1 MELGQESSHLPN
13 GWQWCQGIF
22 RLLSAEAFSD
32 GQVMQRISFL
42 RAVIV
47 FCFGIWM
54 HDVRVFAHPVAEEMA
69 AAARAFLESL
79 DAGQKAKA
87 QFEFDADSR
96 KDWQFVPLERK
107 GLGLKAMNEG
117 QRQLALALLASG
129 MSRHGYDKA
138 TNIMSLEPVLAEL
151 EGVGRRFP
159 RDPALYHV
167 FIFGQP
173 DSQGTWGWR
182 YEGHH
187 LSASFT
193 IVKGRFFAS
202 TPSFMGSNPA
212 EVRAGFRK
220 GVRVLAGEED
230 LARALIKMLTAE
242 QRKAAIFDATAP
254 KEIFTESKR
263 RVQALESRGISAA
276 AMDSAQRAQLMKL
289 ISEYVRR
296 VRPEL
301 ADEDLR
307 KIEQAGIEKI
317 QFAWAG
323 GIEKGEGHYYRV
335 QGSTFLLEYDNTQ
348 NNNNHVHAVWRDFK
362 NDFGADLLSEH
373 YRADHDAK

>member
-1 MELGQESSHLPN
+1 MHN
-13 GWQWCQGIF
+13 
-22 RLLSAEAFSD
+22 A
-32 GQVMQRISFL
+32 QV
-42 RAVIV
+42 
-47 FCFGIWM
+47 
-54 HDVRVFAHPVAEEMA
+54 HAHPVADEMA
-69 AAARAFLESL
+69 AAARAFLVSL

-87 QFEFDADSR
+87 QFEFEADAR
-96 KDWQFVPLERK
+96 MDWQFVPLERK
-107 GLGLKAMNEG
+107 GLALKAMTEV
-117 QRQLALALLASG
+117 QQKLALTLLASG

-151 EGVGRRFP
+151 EGAGRRFP

-173 DSQGTWGWR
+173 DPQGTWGWR
-182 YEGHH
+182 FEGHH

-212 EVRAGFRK
+212 EVRTGSRK

-230 LARALIKMLTAE
+230 LARGLIKMLTAD
-242 QRKAAIFDATAP
+242 QRKKAIFDATAP
-254 KEIFTESKR
+254 REIFTESKR
-263 RVQALESRGISAA
+263 RVQALEARGITAA
-276 AMDSAQRAQLMKL
+276 VMDAGQRGQLMKL

-307 KIEQAGIEKI
+307 KIEQAGVEKI

-335 QGSTFLLEYDNTQ
+335 QGPTFLLEYDNTQ

-373 YRADHDAK
+373 YRGDHGAK

>member
-1 MELGQESSHLPN
+1 
-13 GWQWCQGIF
+13 
-22 RLLSAEAFSD
+22 
-32 GQVMQRISFL
+32 
-42 RAVIV
+42 
-47 FCFGIWM
+47 M
-54 HDVRVFAHPVAEEMA
+54 HNAQVFAHPVADEMA
-69 AAARAFLESL
+69 ATARAFLVSL

-87 QFEFDADSR
+87 QFEFDADAR
-96 KDWQFVPLERK
+96 MDWQFVPLERK
-107 GLGLKAMNEG
+107 GLALKAMTEA
-117 QRQLALALLASG
+117 QQKLALTLLASG

-151 EGVGRRFP
+151 EGTGRRFP

-173 DSQGTWGWR
+173 DPQGTWGWR
-182 YEGHH
+182 FEGHH

-193 IVKGRFFAS
+193 IVKGRFLAS

-212 EVRAGFRK
+212 EVRSGSRK

-230 LARALIKMLTAE
+230 LARSLIKMLTAE
-242 QRKAAIFDATAP
+242 QRKTAIFDATAP

-263 RVQALESRGISAA
+263 RVQALEARGITAA
-276 AMDSAQRAQLMKL
+276 AMDAGQRGQLMKL

-307 KIEQAGIEKI
+307 KIEQAGVEKI

-323 GIEKGEGHYYRV
+323 GIEKGEGHYYHV
-335 QGSTFLLEYDNTQ
+335 QGPTFLLEYDNTQ

-373 YRADHDAK
+373 YRTDHGAK